1 MTDPVSGQAAGPPGP
16 AAGARPA
23 LGGILL
29 LVVLWFVWGTSWP
42 AMRIVFIELPV
53 WQFRAVTCGVAGLA
67 LLLLGM
73 VQGPGRWKVPRAA
86 WPRLIVCAFLN
97 MTCWHVLV
105 GFGLGLIG
113 AGHAAIV
120 CYTLPVWTALLAG
133 LFFGERITARV
144 FFALLLGMAGVAV
157 LLSSD
162 FESLGTEPLGFA
174 FVLGAAVTWGGGTL
188 VFKNHAWDT
197 DMSALAGW
205 QLLIGL
211 APIAVIALLTEDFVL
226 HKASNQAVLAGLYV
240 LVIGLIAGY
249 ALWFRV
255 VSRMPATIASI
266 GALMIPVIG
275 VGSAAIMLGEPFGLR
290 EGLALVLVLS
300 AIALVIFFGG
310 SAGRARVK
318 KRGRSE
324 DRPQSR

>member
-1 MTDPVSGQAAGPPGP
+1 MSNTAAPTLGKVP
-16 AAGARPA
+16 
-23 LGGILL
+23 LGGLVLLAILWL
-29 LVVLWFVWGTSWP
+29 VWGTTWP
-42 AMRIVFIELPV
+42 AMRIVFTELPV
-53 WQFRAVTCGVAGLA
+53 WQFRAVTCAVAGFS
-67 LLLLGM
+67 LLGLGM
-73 VQGPGRWKVPRAA
+73 MQEPRGWQVPRAA
-86 WPRLIVCAFLN
+86 WPRLILCSFLN

-144 FFALLLGMAGVAV
+144 FIALILGMAGVAV

-162 FESLGTEPLGFA
+162 FGSLGTEPLGFV
-174 FVLGAAVTWGGGTL
+174 FVLTAAVTWGGGTL
-188 VFKNHAWDT
+188 VFKHYTWTTN
-197 DMSALAGW
+197 MSALAGW

-211 APIAVIALLTEDFVL
+211 APIAVIAAITEPFVL
-226 HKASNQAVLAGLYV
+226 HQASERAIIAALYV
-240 LVIGLIAGY
+240 VIIGMIAGY

-255 VSRMPATIASI
+255 VLSMPATIASI

-275 VGSAAIMLGEPFGLR
+275 VGSAAIMLDEPFGLR
-290 EGLALVLVLS
+290 EILALALVLS
-300 AIALVIFFGG
+300 AIALVIFFNRPA
-310 SAGRARVK
+310 AGPGDPVGVRHK

>member
-1 MTDPVSGQAAGPPGP
+1 MRPGP
-16 AAGARPA
+16 AAKVPV
-23 LGGILL
+23 GGVVL
-29 LVVLWFVWGTSWP
+29 LVILWLVWGTTWP

-53 WQFRAVTCGVAGLA
+53 WQFRAVTCGVAGVA
-67 LLLLGM
+67 LVILGM
-73 VQGPGRWKVPRAA
+73 MQAPRGWRVPRAA
-86 WPRLIVCAFLN
+86 WPRLILCSFLN

-133 LFFGERITARV
+133 LFFGERITVRV
-144 FFALLLGMAGVAV
+144 FIALLLGMAGVAI

-162 FESLGTEPLGFA
+162 FGSLGTEPLGFV
-174 FVLGAAVTWGGGTL
+174 FVLAAAVTWGGGTL
-188 VFKNHAWDT
+188 VFKNYTWT
-197 DMSALAGW
+197 TNMSALAGW
-205 QLLIGL
+205 QLLVGL
-211 APIAVIALLTEDFVL
+211 APIAVIAAITEPFVL
-226 HKASNQAVLAGLYV
+226 HQASNQAILAGLYV
-240 LVIGLIAGY
+240 VVIGMIAGY

-255 VSRMPATIASI
+255 VFSMPATIASI

-275 VGSAAIMLGEPFGLR
+275 VGSAAIMLDEPFGIR
-290 EGLALVLVLS
+290 EILALLFVLS
-300 AIALVIFFGG
+300 AIALVIFFNRSDVPEG
-310 SAGRARVK
+310 APKDAPDNTPNK

>member
-1 MTDPVSGQAAGPPGP
+1 MSTVTPSGVAAKVP
-16 AAGARPA
+16 
-23 LGGILL
+23 LGGVVL
-29 LVVLWFVWGTSWP
+29 LVILWLVWGTTWP
-42 AMRIVFIELPV
+42 AMRIVFTELPV
-53 WQFRAVTCGVAGLA
+53 WQFRAVTCAVAGLA
-67 LLLLGM
+67 LLTLGM
-73 VQGPGRWKVPRAA
+73 VQAPRGWQVPRAA
-86 WPRLIVCAFLN
+86 WPRLILCSFLN

-144 FFALLLGMAGVAV
+144 FIALLLGMAGVAV

-162 FESLGTEPLGFA
+162 FGSLGTEPLGFV
-174 FVLGAAVTWGGGTL
+174 FVLAAAVTWGGGTL
-188 VFKNHAWDT
+188 VFKHYAWT
-197 DMSALAGW
+197 TNMSALAGW

-211 APIAVIALLTEDFVL
+211 APIAVIAAVTEPFVL
-226 HKASNQAVLAGLYV
+226 HQASDQAIVAALYV
-240 LVIGLIAGY
+240 VIIGMIAGY

-255 VSRMPATIASI
+255 VLSMPATIASI

-275 VGSAAIMLGEPFGLR
+275 VGSAAIMLDEPFGVR
-290 EGLALVLVLS
+290 EILALLLVLS
-300 AIALVIFFGG
+300 AIALVIFFNRSDKTGG
-310 SAGRARVK
+310 APGNASDK